1 MSVWRTGLGLHMV
14 FCSGL
19 LLAADAKPV
28 FDSKVVSAATP
39 GQAVKVEADIA
50 GAKELYL
57 IVRDGG
63 DGYGCDWADWAEP
76 RLVGPQGEVKL
87 TNLKWKSASTG
98 YGEVRVNLNAGG
110 DGLKIAGKDVPFGI
124 GTHANS
130 VIAFE
135 LPAGYTKF
143 VATAGLDDSGVRQGC
158 GSTVQFLVYTQQ
170 PPASIV
176 QPTAAPGQGSHE
188 LKDAVAQLDVAPGLE
203 AKLFAGEPVLFSP
216 SNIDVDHLGRI
227 WVVEVVNY
235 RHFANPNNP
244 ERKEGDRILVLE
256 DTDGDAVC
264 DKTTVFY
271 QGRDMDG
278 GHGVCVL
285 GERVIV
291 SAGDSVFSLYDRD
304 GDLKADEGSKEFLF
318 TGISGAQHDHGIHAV
333 VFGPDGKLY
342 FNFGNSGKQL
352 KDKAGNPVVD
362 KAGNTVNDSRKPYQ
376 EGMVFRCNLDGSDV
390 ETLGWNFRNNWE
402 VCVDSFG
409 TMWQSDNDDDGN
421 RGVRINYVMEFG
433 NYGYKDEFTG
443 AGWQTPR
450 TNLEAEIP
458 LRHWHLNDPG
468 VVPNLLQTGAG
479 SPTGICIY
487 EGDLLPEIFRN
498 QLIHC
503 DAGPNVVRAYVTKPD
518 GAGYQAEIVN
528 VLEGARDKWFRP
540 SDVCV
545 APDGSLIIADWYD
558 PGVGGHRQGDPER
571 GRIFRVAPPGVKYTV
586 PKTDFS
592 TVDGA
597 IAALKS
603 PNLATRYLAWQA
615 LHEFG
620 VQAEP
625 ALIRVFQ
632 EDPNP
637 RVKARAYWLL
647 TKLPGLLSDQATEAA
662 GKVFWGALKPD
673 GSSPE
678 EFRVLAMRALRQLSI
693 PGTVQPTV
701 LEHSPALRR
710 EVAISLR
717 GKTGAAANGIWTNL
731 AVLYDGRDRWQLES
745 LGVGA
750 EGQWDARLDAYLKR
764 VPNALSTKAGRDIIW
779 RSRAAQTPD
788 LLAKIITDPKTPAEE
803 LPRYFRAF
811 DFLQGESKYAAIA
824 KLAFETT
831 GLPDDLQSLIVAEA
845 INRVQG
851 FDITKQ
857 PEQLKALERVLEQS
871 KGTLQF
877 LTLVDRFNLQDR
889 YPEIIAILE
898 TQPDTSLAVDAVKL
912 LVGKEHRKLL
922 MAALKQDDALKAAAV
937 AKALGNA
944 TDNRTAGLLTPV
956 VDDAERPLAVRQEA
970 VKALGRSKQG
980 VMQLLERAKAK
991 KLAEDLS
998 QAAAFALQTAA
1009 FDEFKPDITALYPLP
1024 PSRNEEPLP
1033 PLAQLLKSKGNI
1045 DKGKVIFNTVGKCN
1059 TCHVVANEGKEVGPN
1074 LTEIGSKL
1082 SREAMFESILYPSA
1096 GISHNYE
1103 TWTAVTDSGN
1113 AISGIKVSDTDD
1125 AIVLKG
1131 TDAIART
1138 IKKSEIEEL
1147 KKQSVSLM
1155 PADLQKT
1162 MTVEELLDVIEYA
1175 QTLKKK

>member
-1 MSVWRTGLGLHMV
+1 MSVWRTGLGLL
-14 FCSGL
+14 FLSCSGL
-19 LLAADAKPV
+19 LLAADAKPA

-50 GAKELYL
+50 GVKELYL

-76 RLVGPQGEVKL
+76 RLVGPQGEMKL
-87 TNLKWKSASTG
+87 TDLKWKSASTG

-130 VIAFE
+130 VIAYA
-135 LPAGYTKF
+135 LPEGYTKF

-158 GSTVQFLVYTQQ
+158 GSTVQFLIYTQQ
-170 PPASIV
+170 PPASIA

-203 AKLFAGEPVLFSP
+203 AKLFAGEPVLYSP
-216 SNIDVDHLGRI
+216 SNIDVDHLGRV

-285 GERVIV
+285 GDRVIV

-304 GDLKADEGSKEFLF
+304 GDLKADADSKEFLF

-362 KAGNTVNDSRKPYQ
+362 KAGNYVNDSRKPYQ

-433 NYGYKDEFTG
+433 NYGYKDEMTG
-443 AGWQTPR
+443 AGWQSPR

-528 VLEGARDKWFRP
+528 ILEGARDKWFRP

-558 PGVGGHRQGDPER
+558 PGVGGHRQGDVER

-615 LHEFG
+615 LHKFG
-620 VQAEP
+620 ALAEP
-625 ALIRVFQ
+625 ALAKVFR

-637 RVKARAYWLL
+637 RFRARALWLL
-647 TKLPGLLSDQATEAA
+647 STLQTEPAQKLLMGT
-662 GKVFWGALKPD
+662 LKPD
-673 GSSPE
+673 QGTPE
-678 EFRVLAMRALRQLSI
+678 EFRVLALRAWSRTIS
-693 PGTVQPTV
+693 GTIMPTRM
-701 LEHSPALRR
+701 ENEPQLRR
-710 EVAISLR
+710 ETAIRLH
-717 GKTGAAANGIWTNL
+717 GKGSSGADGIWARL
-731 AVLYDGRDRWQLES
+731 AQQYQGHDRWELEA
-745 LGVGA
+745 LGIGA
-750 EGQWDARLDAYLKR
+750 TGHWDSRLAAYLKL
-764 VPNALSTKAGRDIIW
+764 VSDPTSTKAGRDIVW
-779 RSRAAQTPD
+779 RSRATQTPD
-788 LLAKIITDPKTPAEE
+788 LLEKIIADPKTPAEE

-811 DFLQGESKYAAIA
+811 DFLQGDEKNAAIA

-831 GLPDDLQSLIVAEA
+831 GLPEDRQSLIVAEA

-857 PEQLKALERVLEQS
+857 PEQLKAIERVLEQS

-898 TQPDTSLAVDAVKL
+898 TRPDTSLAVDAVKL

-991 KLAEDLS
+991 KLTSDLS
-998 QAAAFALQTAA
+998 QAAAFALQTSA
-1009 FDEFKPDITALYPLP
+1009 FEEFKPDITALYPLP
-1024 PSRNEEPLP
+1024 PSRNEQPLP
-1033 PLAQLLKSKGNI
+1033 PLAQLLKSKGSI

-1113 AISGIKVSDTDD
+1113 AISGIKVSDTDE

>member
-1 MSVWRTGLGLHMV
+1 MSVWRIGSCLL
-14 FCSGL
+14 FLCCSGL

-28 FDSKVVSAATP
+28 FDSKVVSASTP
-39 GQAVKVEADIA
+39 GQAVKVEADIT

-76 RLVGPQGEVKL
+76 RLVGPQGERKL
-87 TNLKWKSASTG
+87 TDLKWKSASTG
-98 YGEVRVNLNAGG
+98 YGEVRVNANAGG

-170 PPASIV
+170 PPASIA

-285 GERVIV
+285 GDRVIV

-362 KAGNTVNDSRKPYQ
+362 KAGNYVNDSRKPYQ

-421 RGVRINYVMEFG
+421 RGVRINHVMEFG
-433 NYGYKDEFTG
+433 NYGYKDEMTG
-443 AGWQTPR
+443 AGWQSPR

-518 GAGYQAEIVN
+518 GAGYKAEIVN
-528 VLEGARDKWFRP
+528 ILEGARDKWFRP

-558 PGVGGHRQGDPER
+558 PGVGGHRQGDVER
-571 GRIFRVAPPGVKYTV
+571 GRIFRVAPPGVKYTA
-586 PKTDFS
+586 PKADFS
-592 TVDGA
+592 TVEGA

-615 LHEFG
+615 LHKFG
-620 VQAEP
+620 EQAEP
-625 ALIRVFQ
+625 ALAKMFR

-637 RVKARAYWLL
+637 RMQARALWLL
-647 TKLPGLLSDQATEAA
+647 AKSNLPGSGRYQWNAMKPGNAANDDLSVV
-662 GKVFWGALKPD
+662 GI
-673 GSSPE
+673 
-678 EFRVLAMRALRQLSI
+678 RALRQQDPPRSQL
-693 PGTVQPTV
+693 PG
-701 LEHSPALRR
+701 EIDRSPSLRR
-710 EVAISLR
+710 ELAIFLR
-717 GKTGAAANGIWTNL
+717 GKKDENSVNAWARL
-731 AVLYDGRDRWQLES
+731 AQRYAVGDRWSLEA
-745 LGVGA
+745 LGASADGNWDERLAAWMKLVGDDWNKA
-750 EGQWDARLDAYLKR
+750 
-764 VPNALSTKAGRDIIW
+764 AGRDIVW
-779 RSRAAQTPD
+779 RSRATQTPD

-811 DFLQGESKYAAIA
+811 DFLQGESKNAAIA
-824 KLAFETT
+824 MLAFETT
-831 GLPDDLQSLIVAEA
+831 GLPDDRQSLIVAEA

-889 YPEIIAILE
+889 SPEIIAILE
-898 TQPDTSLAVDAVKL
+898 TQPETSLAVDAVKL

-922 MAALKQDDALKAAAV
+922 MAALKQDDALKAGAV

-944 TDNRTAGLLTPV
+944 TDNRTVGLLTPV

-991 KLAEDLS
+991 KLAADLD
-998 QAAAFALQTAA
+998 QAAAFALQSAA
-1009 FDEFKPDITALYPLP
+1009 FDEFKSEISALYPLP
-1024 PSRNEEPLP
+1024 PSRNEQPLP
-1033 PLAQLLKSKGNI
+1033 PLAQLLKSKGNV

-1113 AISGIKVSDTDD
+1113 AISGIKVSDTDE

-1162 MTVEELLDVIEYA
+1162 MTVEELLDVIEYT